1 MMRILLSL
9 CLACLLASCGA
20 DGAPTPPVE
29 QGLSVT
35 GQVKVGV
42 AGSL

>member
-1 MMRILLSL
+1 MRILVSLL
-9 CLACLLASCGA
+9 CLGVLASCGA
-20 DGAPTPPVE
+20 DGAPTPPAE
-29 QGLSVT
+29 KGLTVN